1 MPMGVTDPFPSP
13 AAEVPTTPRAIIA
26 QDGRLV
32 PQPYRCD
39 TLDIAPG
46 QHFEAI
52 VEATALGVSQ
62 ASRGTV
68 TANALPRDPVLCT
81 SQYGKEGNHGSDRQ

>member
-1 MPMGVTDPFPSP
+1 MPMVVMDPFPSP
-13 AAEVPTTPRAIIA
+13 AAEVPTTPEAIIG

-39 TLDIAPG
+39 TLTIAAG

-52 VEATALGVSQ
+52 VEATEPGVSQ
-62 ASRGTV
+62 ASRGNV
-68 TANALPRDPVLCT
+68 TANALPRDPVPRT
-81 SQYGKEGNHGSDRQ
+81 SQ